1 MSTSLSVASRVTPI
15 SSPEDD
21 RQFRVVQLSNGLRV
35 LLVSDAAANT
45 AAASVTVNV
54 GSVHN
59 PQRLQGLAHYLEHM
73 LFLGTAKFPDE
84 DTYSKTLASHG
95 GRSNAYTAHEHTCY
109 YFDVVPD
116 KLNVMLDIFSQF
128 FIAPLFTESASEREL
143 NAVNS
148 EHNKNLQS
156 DTWRVWRLRLSR
168 GFADHPQSW
177 FHTGNFASLRD
188 EPLAAGIDLRA
199 ELIAFHRRFYSAA
212 GMTACVVGRES
223 LDELEQT
230 VATLFAPIATHAT
243 PVPTHP
249 ALTGVSV
256 VEQCRALPTSDWRQF
271 PLAADVGEW
280 LECDAVRDQRS
291 LTISWVLPSDAESYE
306 HGNMHYLSNLIGHE
320 GAGSILAI
328 LKSQQLANALSAG
341 PSITSHAY
349 QLFDVTIELTEVGL
363 AEAERVVAIVC
374 EYVRLLRKHGADER
388 VYNELRD
395 LGLMAFRFAS
405 KPDPISFASRMS
417 MALQE
422 TRDADVL
429 IASHLQRRFD
439 AAAIDKLLACMT
451 PESVRVTV
459 SAQRDDG
466 ETADWTTEAIYGT
479 KFRAAPLSAAQ
490 LELFRR
496 DIVSHALHLPH
507 ANPFVPNAFDLLPLP
522 AWDEARRVAAAPLPP
537 APLLLH
543 HSGRL
548 SVWHLQDSQFK
559 KPKGNVLL
567 RVETPWPNTSPRN
580 SMLMTLLLD
589 VVVDGLNERTYDA
602 QLAELH
608 FQLSRTAQ
616 GINVSLGGFTDKLPA
631 LFDMVLTAL
640 TTVPLTTARFAALK
654 EKVRQT
660 FANIPFRD
668 PYRLA
673 SYWRD
678 AFSLSAFFSF
688 EEQLTALA
696 VLELPDL
703 QAYATTVFCGARAT
717 LFAHGN
723 ISAQTAATLAADAAR
738 KCFGDA
744 AVPPLPYHVGLRL
757 GRSVALPVGS
767 HIRQMQAHDDDN
779 VNSAIVNVY
788 QIDGILTP
796 RDAAIGDVINAI
808 LSDAAFTQLRTQE
821 QLGYIVYF
829 QHTRD
834 ESDAS
839 FRCVVQSSEN
849 PVLLNWRIERY
860 VQKQAL
866 AHLRDMADE
875 EFAKYRE
882 ALAVEREQPEKRLN
896 EVTNRFW
903 NEIDNSR
910 LQFRR
915 KEDSVATIR
924 SVTRADVVA
933 FFTRHV
939 ADPLTRRKF
948 SLQFFSAA
956 HFAATLRSHTDDR
969 PLLHIAAR
977 SDSDVADA
985 RADGLSVDA
994 DKLIDTSALEGA
1006 RVVRVGADWNLF
1018 KARNMFTAVDL
1029 GDVTSAQFQAPA
1041 EAKAVVHEQ
1050 LKNW

>member
-1 MSTSLSVASRVTPI
+1 MTSSLSVVSRVSPL

-45 AAASVTVNV
+45 AAAAVAVNV

-73 LFLGTAKFPDE
+73 LFLGTEKYPEE
-84 DTYSKTLASHG
+84 DTYNKSLASHG

-116 KLNVMLDIFSQF
+116 KLRVMLDIFAQF
-128 FIAPLFTESASEREL
+128 FIAPLFTEAASEREL

-156 DTWRVWRLRLSR
+156 DTWRVWHLRRSR
-168 GFADHPQSW
+168 GFPDHPQSW
-177 FHTGNFASLRD
+177 FHTGNNKSLRD
-188 EPLAAGIDLRA
+188 EPLAAGVDLRA
-199 ELIAFHRRFYSAA
+199 ELIAFHKRFYSAA

-230 VATLFAPIATHAT
+230 VATLFAPVATHAT
-243 PVPTHP
+243 PVPPHP

-256 VEQCRALPTSDWRQF
+256 VEQYRALPTSDWRQF
-271 PLAADVGEW
+271 PIASDVGEW
-280 LECDAVRDQRS
+280 LECDAVRDQRN
-291 LTISWVLPSDAESYE
+291 LTISWTLPSDAERYE
-306 HGNMHYLSNLIGHE
+306 DGNMHYIANLIGHE
-320 GAGSILAI
+320 GAGSILAV
-328 LKSQQLANALSAG
+328 LKSQQLANTLSAG
-341 PSITSHAY
+341 PSLTSHAY
-349 QLFDVTIELTEVGL
+349 QLFDISIELTEDGL
-363 AEAERVVAIVC
+363 ADVERVVAIVC

-417 MALQE
+417 MALQDS
-422 TRDADVL
+422 RDADVL
-429 IASHLQRRFD
+429 IAGHLQRRFD

-451 PESVRVTV
+451 PESVRVTIA
-459 SAQRDDG
+459 AQREAS
-466 ETADWTTEAIYGT
+466 ETAGWATEPIYGT

-496 DIVSHALHLPH
+496 DIAAPALHLPP
-507 ANPFVPNAFDLLPLP
+507 ANPFVPSNFDVLPLP
-522 AWDEARRVAAAPLPP
+522 AWDEARRAAAPLPP
-537 APLLLH
+537 TPVLLH

-548 SVWHLQDSQFK
+548 TVWHLQDAQFK

-567 RVETPWPNTSPRN
+567 RIETPLFNTSPRN
-580 SMLMTLLLD
+580 SMLLTLLLD
-589 VVVDGLNERTYDA
+589 VVSDGLNERTYDA
-602 QLAELH
+602 QLAELN
-608 FQLSRTAQ
+608 FNLTRTAQ
-616 GINVSLGGFTDKLPA
+616 GVTVSVGGFTDKLPA

-654 EKVRQT
+654 EKVRQI
-660 FANIPFRD
+660 FANVPFRD
-668 PYRLA
+668 PHRLA
-673 SYWRD
+673 AYWRD
-678 AFSLSAFFSF
+678 AFTLSAFFSF
-688 EEQLTALA
+688 TEQLTALA
-696 VLELPDL
+696 ALELADL
-703 QAYATTVFCGARAT
+703 QAFAATVFCGARAT

-723 ISAQTAATLAADAAR
+723 ISAPTAAALAADAAR

-744 AVPPLPYHVGLRL
+744 AVPPLPYHVAMRI

-767 HIRQMQAHDDDN
+767 CIRQMKALDDDN
-779 VNSAIVNVY
+779 VNSAIFTVY
-788 QIDGILTP
+788 QIEGILGP
-796 RDAAIGDVINAI
+796 RDAAIGDVTNAI

-839 FRCVVQSSEN
+839 FRCVVQSEEN

-860 VQKQAL
+860 LQRQAL
-866 AHLRDMADE
+866 AHLRDMAED

-896 EVTNRFW
+896 EVSNRFW
-903 NEIDNSR
+903 NEIDNAR

-915 KEDSVATIR
+915 KEDSVAIIR
-924 SVTRADVVA
+924 SLTRAEIVA

-948 SLQFFSAA
+948 SLQLFAA
-956 HFAATLRSHTDDR
+956 TQFAATLSKHAGDG
-969 PLLHIAAR
+969 PLLRIAAR
-977 SDSDVADA
+977 GESDLVDA
-985 RADGLSVDA
+985 RADGLAVDA
-994 DKLIDTSALEGA
+994 DSAIDTAAFEGA

-1018 KARNMFTAVDL
+1018 KARHMLAAVDL
-1029 GDVTSAQFQAPA
+1029 GDVNSPQFQAPSD
-1041 EAKAVVHEQ
+1041 AKAAIAEL